1 MLHHHFESEPRFG
14 MPHVKEEIL
23 SVDIVDIAIVV
34 IVSPSWRPRID
45 QDECIAAVLK
55 LRPAGHHL
63 RMMHRKVML
72 ASELRAEAVVR
83 NAAAVSAG
91 AIMTLRTACFLAAT
105 FLSSLLFLPARFRPV
120 LFLPVWFLLC
130 RPHVVPGLRL
140 LGTLLLLRPLL
151 ALLLRVRRPGF
162 VLPRRFHLILSRCRL
177 GFILPVFRTGL
188 ILPRWLLLPRRLFL
202 LRFFF
207 LLFIVLRVNYRRT
220 REQSR
225 EKS

>member
-1 MLHHHFESEPRFG
+1 

-23 SVDIVDIAIVV
+23 SVDVIDVAIVV
-34 IVSPSWRPRID
+34 VVSPSWRPGID

-105 FLSSLLFLPARFRPV
+105 FLSSLFLPARFRPV
-120 LFLPVWFLLC
+120 LFLPVWFLLR
-130 RPHVVPGLRL
+130 RPHFVPGLRL
-140 LGTLLLLRPLL
+140 LGALLLLRPLL
-151 ALLLRVRRPGF
+151 ALLFRMRRPGF

-188 ILPRWLLLPRRLFL
+188 ILPRWLLLPLRLFL

-220 REQSR
+220 RDHRR